1 MTEAFIISQDKATDT
16 SGFWLVYLIFIF
28 AGLFAGGTWSMYK
41 NGNTIGAI
49 ILGALTAVATMAGVA
64 WIIGL
69 VG

>member
-1 MTEAFIISQDKATDT
+1 MTEALILAQDKATDT

-41 NGNTIGAI
+41 NGSTIGVI
-49 ILGALTAVATMAGVA
+49 ILGALTAIALMAGVA
-64 WIIGL
+64 WIVGL